1 MQNDATMPMLE
12 REPLLLLMDGH
23 ALIFRAFHAIRD
35 PMTSPRTGEDTRGT
49 HGFLNTFLKTLSDL
63 QPTHV
68 IATFDFSEHTFRT
81 EADPNYKGHRPDAPE
96 ELKPQFDRVRSLMR
110 AFNVPVMEMDG
121 FEADDVL
128 GTLCR
133 QAEEQSVNTIV
144 LTGDSDI
151 LQLVSPN
158 VSVLLNRPRG
168 GPMLYDVDAVRKRY
182 DGLGPESVAE
192 IKALQGDTSDNI
204 KGVPGIGIKT
214 AIKLLTEF
222 GDIDGIYDHLDEV
235 RPPRAKKS
243 LTENR
248 EVAEL
253 ARFLTTIKRDM
264 DIELDMDAARFG
276 DFDRSEVDSLLDEL
290 GFNNIR
296 RRIPAPAGQAAQGA
310 LELESRAPTG
320 DYTIIDTP
328 EKLAEL
334 VSAIDTP
341 DGFSFDTE
349 TTDQDPMKA
358 RLVGLSFSVEPG
370 AAWYVP
376 VGHAEGAQPPMA
388 EALDALRPALSN
400 PDVPKAAHNANYDIM
415 VLENHGVKVEGLAF
429 DTMLAPALMGRQQSQ
444 LGLKRMTLD
453 AYGVEMTEITELIG
467 RGRNQ
472 KTMAEVEIDKAAD
485 YAAADADF
493 TERLR
498 RDLSTEIAD
507 LGLDDVMC
515 RYELPLVPV
524 LVRMQRDGVA
534 VDVDLLKR
542 LSKELGADLD
552 DIRNEM
558 YETVGHEFNLNS
570 PQQLGGV
577 LFDELQLPTT
587 RKTRTGNFSTDQS
600 ALEWLRGQLDSGTL
614 ENADPRSY
622 AVLDNILHHRQL
634 SKIKSTY
641 VDALPNLVNENTGRI
656 HTKYNQ
662 TGSATGRISSND
674 PNVQNIPVRTELGRR
689 VRRAFVAQ
697 DAPESTLL
705 AADYSQ
711 IELRV
716 MAHYSKDPSLLE
728 AFHRGEDIHSA
739 TSSLVYDVPI
749 GEVTPEMR
757 RIAKILNFGVLYGL
771 TPHGIAQQ
779 TDLDQKQ
786 GKRFM
791 DIYFE
796 NYPNIRSYVDDTI
809 QRCRDLGYVETMLGR
824 RRYLPAIKGRNY
836 VARQAAERAAVNM
849 PIQGT
854 AADIIKIAMIRIM
867 DRMLDLEM
875 KSKMILQVHDE
886 LIFEV
891 PTDELD
897 QMRALVAEL
906 MPTSLELAVPL
917 SVELK
922 SGDNWG
928 DLG

>member
-1 MQNDATMPMLE
+1 MRNDESMPMFE
-12 REPLLLLMDGH
+12 QEPLLLLMDGH

-49 HGFLNTFLKTLSDL
+49 HGFLNTFLKTLSDW

-68 IATFDFSEHTFRT
+68 IATFDFSEHTFRV
-81 EADPNYKGHRPDAPE
+81 EADPDYKGHRPDTPP

-133 QAEEQSVNTIV
+133 QADEQSVNTIV
-144 LTGDSDI
+144 WTGDSDL

-168 GPMLYDVDAVRKRY
+168 GPALYDMEAVRERY
-182 DGLGPESVAE
+182 EGLGPEAVAD
-192 IKALQGDTSDNI
+192 IKALQGDSSDNI

-222 GDIDGIYDHLDEV
+222 GDIDGIYEHLDEV

-248 EVAEL
+248 DVAEL
-253 ARFLTTIKRDM
+253 ARFLTTIKRDVD
-264 DIELDMDAARFG
+264 DISLDMDAARFG
-276 DFDRSEVDSLLDEL
+276 DFDRSAVDSLLDEL
-290 GFNNIR
+290 GFNSIR
-296 RRIPAPAGQAAQGA
+296 RRIPAPTGQAAQGA
-310 LELESRAPTG
+310 LDLESDAPTG
-320 DYTIIDTP
+320 DYTIVDTP

-334 VSAIDTP
+334 IKAIDTP
-341 DGFSFDTE
+341 NGFSFDTE

-358 RLVGLSFSVEPG
+358 RLVGLSFSIEPKAG
-370 AAWYVP
+370 WYVP
-376 VGHAEGAQPPMA
+376 VGHAKGEQLPMD
-388 EALDALRPALSN
+388 EVLDALGPILSN
-400 PDVPKAAHNANYDIM
+400 PDVPKTAHNANYDM
-415 VLENHGVKVEGLAF
+415 MALQNHGVIVRGLAF
-429 DTMLAPALMGRQQSQ
+429 DTMLAAAVVGRNQV
-444 LGLKRMTLD
+444 GLKRLVLD
-453 AYGVEMTEITELIG
+453 NYGVEMTDISKLIG

-472 KTMAEVEIDKAAD
+472 ITMAEVEIEKAAD
-485 YAAADADF
+485 YASADADF

-498 RDLSTEIAD
+498 RDLSGEIANLD
-507 LGLDDVMC
+507 LEDMMR

-524 LVRMQRDGVA
+524 LVRMQRDGVS
-534 VDVDLLKR
+534 VDVDLLNKM
-542 LSKELGADLD
+542 SVELGADLD
-552 DIRNEM
+552 GVRNRM

-570 PQQLGGV
+570 SQQLGGV
-577 LFDELQLPTT
+577 LFDELRLPKT
-587 RKTRTGNFSTDQS
+587 RKTRTGNPSTDQA
-600 ALEWLRGQLDSGTL
+600 ALEWLKEQLDSGL
-614 ENADPRSY
+614 AENADPRSY
-622 AVLDNILHHRQL
+622 AVIADILHFRQMAKL
-634 SKIKSTY
+634 KSTY
-641 VDALPNLVNENTGRI
+641 VDALPNLVNEKTGRI

-662 TGSATGRISSND
+662 TGSATGRVSSND

-689 VRRAFVAQ
+689 VRHAFVAQ
-697 DAPESTLL
+697 DAPDSTLL

-716 MAHYSKDPSLLE
+716 MAHYSEDPSLLE

-749 GEVTPEMR
+749 GDVTPEMR

-771 TPHGIAQQ
+771 TPFGISRQ
-779 TDLDQKQ
+779 TDLNPEQ

-796 NYPNIRSYVDDTI
+796 SYPNIRGYVDDTI
-809 QRCRDLGYVETMLGR
+809 KRCRDNGYVETMLGR

-836 VARQAAERAAVNM
+836 QSRQAAERAAVNM

-854 AADIIKIAMIRIM
+854 AADIIKIAMINIM
-867 DRMLDLEM
+867 DRMLDLNM

-891 PTDELD
+891 PRDELD
-897 QMRALVAEL
+897 QMRVLVTEL

-922 SGDNWG
+922 TGDNWG